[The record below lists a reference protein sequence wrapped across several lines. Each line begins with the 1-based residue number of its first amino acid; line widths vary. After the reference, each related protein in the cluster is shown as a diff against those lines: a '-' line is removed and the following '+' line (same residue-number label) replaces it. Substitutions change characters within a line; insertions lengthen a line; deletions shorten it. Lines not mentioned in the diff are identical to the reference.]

1 MYELVG
7 AEAYAEGED
16 ATNPPPPDPDCRAT
30 MVWEGLLPMW
40 ERAVST
46 YMEVGEDILRSE
58 VLCSANIGLF
68 MDLLAGPLTSWEPD
82 GEDLARLEVLMGWLA
97 MPRGK
102 LDSARK
108 VRRSVVFK
116 GR

>member
-30 MVWEGLLPMW
+30 IVWEGLLPMW

-46 YMEVGEDILRSE
+46 YMEVGEDILRSA
-58 VLCSANIGLF
+58 VLRSENIGLF
-68 MDLLAGPLTSWEPD
+68 MDLLAGPLTSWPEGD
-82 GEDLARLEVLMGWLA
+82 DLERLEVLMGV
-97 MPRGK
+97 PEIDRGR

-108 VRRSVVFK
+108 VRRSLVFR